1 MGYWNVNFTDGT
13 SDDFGK
19 KAEYV
24 REARIDG
31 FLAFDFVDKFRYAVA
46 LVPKSQIKYL
56 EYIED

>member
-13 SDDFGK
+13 SDDFDK
-19 KAEYV
+19 KVECV

-31 FLAFDFVDKFRYAVA
+31 FLAFEDESGRYAVA